1 MNGKGD
7 KQRPTDKGKFDAN
20 FDAIFRKKD
29 KKDEEAKN
37 DNKSERK
44 PK

>member
-29 KKDEEAKN
+29 KDEK
-37 DNKSERK
+37 K
-44 PK
+44 PKGKDNEKPKAI